1 MQISGQAIPRFRYS
15 VNEMKVN
22 NRVRLA
28 RALLEIDAM
37 KAHTWGARTQAA
49 APAPTTRNLSEVE
62 NLQKRIRVLFDRL
75 S

>member
-1 MQISGQAIPRFRYS
+1 MQISGQAVPRFRYS

-22 NRVRLA
+22 NRVRVA

-37 KAHTWGARTQAA
+37 KAHLGLRTQVAS
-49 APAPTTRNLSEVE
+49 PAPTRNVSEVE
-62 NLQKRIRVLFDRL
+62 KLQKRIRILFDRL